1 MAATHPFLCAPEVSG
16 MTGIAA
22 HPAPTPARRGFGIV
36 ERLSARAVAGAALGL
51 LLLVQFTQV
60 FRRAINWD
68 EFWHYNHL
76 IQFQNGELARP
87 LNTLHV
93 RAFSWV
99 TDLPGNAV
107 DHIVVIRLFMFGCEL
122 AIVAGIIAL
131 ATRFTDRVTGLL
143 CALAYLSFPF
153 VFQHGYSFRF
163 DPPSTALMMGALWVL
178 AVRPLDVRSMLG
190 AGLLIGTALMVTIK
204 IVLLLP
210 AFAGILWWRWSER
223 RFAWDYV
230 VRVAVTGAIALASA
244 GVIFALHSRGIAGVA
259 SENAANI
266 VEGSGATMFALEAK
280 PYWPVAIAAAQMA
293 PLVTLLLALFPIALW
308 KWKATRAEK
317 IALVGLYLPLTTL
330 LFYHNTAPYYYVF
343 MLPWVLIACS
353 IAMPFINARITASG
367 TAALFLVF
375 GLIGYAFEEES
386 PIDKQRALI
395 DTAYATFPKDTA
407 YFDFM
412 GMLAERP
419 KANPFVTPATL
430 KQYHLANRSIYRAA
444 MEERPVPLLVDDDYQ
459 FQQLFAEPYVPTL
472 TEGGVPHFSPEDAEA
487 LRDTYLHWWGP
498 FYLAGEDIPSGSEP
512 YRFEIRV
519 PGTYTVEGGAL
530 ALDGRTYRPGEIV
543 TIDRGAHVVTG
554 SREKPAR
561 IIWGERLHRPS
572 TPPPDKPYFMGW

>member
-1 MAATHPFLCAPEVSG
+1 MP
-16 MTGIAA
+16 GIAA
-22 HPAPTPARRGFGIV
+22 RAAPTRAGTDFGIV
-36 ERLSARAVAGAALGL
+36 ERLSARAIAGAALGL
-51 LLLVQFTQV
+51 LLIVQFTQV

-122 AIVAGIIAL
+122 AIVAGIVAL

-143 CALAYLSFPF
+143 CALAYISFPF

-178 AVRPLDVRSMLG
+178 ALRPLDWRSMLG
-190 AGLLIGTALMVTIK
+190 AGFLIGTALMVKIK

-210 AFAGILWWRWSER
+210 AFAGVLWWRWSEQ
-223 RFAWDYV
+223 RFAWSYV
-230 VRVAVTGAIALASA
+230 ARVAATGAIALATA
-244 GVIFALHSRGIAGVA
+244 GAIFALHSQGIAGVA

-266 VEGSGATMFALEAK
+266 VEGSGSTMFALEAK
-280 PYWPVAIAAAQMA
+280 PYWPIAIAAAQMA
-293 PLVTLLLALFPIALW
+293 PLVTLLLALFPFALW
-308 KWKATRAEK
+308 KSTATRPVK
-317 IALVGLYLPLTTL
+317 VALCGLYLPLTTL

-353 IAMPFINARITASG
+353 IAMPYINARITASG

-375 GLIGYAFEEES
+375 GLIGYAFEEDS

-395 DTAYATFPKDTA
+395 DTAYSTFPKDTA

-412 GMLAERP
+412 GMLAEQP

-444 MEERPVPLLVDDDYQ
+444 MEERPVPLLVDDDFQ

-472 TEGGVPHFSPEDAEA
+472 TEGGVPHFSPDDAEA

-498 FYLAGEDIPSGSEP
+498 FYLAGEEVPAGPQP

-519 PGTYTVEGGAL
+519 PGPYTVEGNPL
-530 ALDGRTYRPGEIV
+530 AMDGTTYRPGDVVMLE
-543 TIDRGAHVVTG
+543 RGPHAITG
-554 SREKPAR
+554 PRAKSAR
-561 IIWGERLHRPS
+561 IIWGERLRRPANAA
-572 TPPPDKPYFMGW
+572 PDKPYFMGW

>member
-1 MAATHPFLCAPEVSG
+1 

-22 HPAPTPARRGFGIV
+22 HAAAVRSGRASSIAG
-36 ERLSARAVAGAALGL
+36 RLSARVVAAGAIAVLAMI
-51 LLLVQFTQV
+51 QFTQV
-60 FRRAINWD
+60 FHRAINWD

-76 IQFQNGELARP
+76 IQFQNGELTRP

-99 TDLPGNAV
+99 TGLPGNVV
-107 DHIVVIRLFMFGCEL
+107 DHIIVIRLFMFGCEL
-122 AIVAGIIAL
+122 AIIAGIIAL
-131 ATRFTDRVTGLL
+131 ASRFTDRVTGLL
-143 CALAYLSFPF
+143 CALAYISFPF

-178 AVRPLDVRSMLG
+178 ATRPLDLRSMLG
-190 AGLLIGTALMVTIK
+190 AGALIGTALMVTIK

-210 AFAGILWWRWSER
+210 AFAGILWWRWSEQ
-223 RFAWDYV
+223 RFAWAYV
-230 VRVAVTGAIALASA
+230 ARVAATGAIALAIA
-244 GVIFALHSRGIAGVA
+244 GAIFALHSRCIAGVA

-280 PYWPVAIAAAQMA
+280 PYWPIAIAAAQMA
-293 PLVTLLLALFPIALW
+293 PLVTLLLALFPFALW
-308 KWKATRAEK
+308 KWTATRHEK
-317 IALVGLYLPLTTL
+317 IALAGLYLPLTTL

-353 IAMPFINARITASG
+353 IAMPYINARITASG

-375 GLIGYAFEEES
+375 GLIGHAFEEES

-412 GMLAERP
+412 GMLAEQP

-430 KQYHLANRSIYRAA
+430 RQYHAAGRSIYLPAMKERA
-444 MEERPVPLLVDDDYQ
+444 VPLLVDDDFQ
-459 FQQLFAEPYVPTL
+459 FQQLFAEPYVPTM
-472 TEGGVPHFSPEDAEA
+472 TEGGIPHFSPEDAEA
-487 LRDTYLHWWGP
+487 LRDTYVPWWGP
-498 FYLAGEDIPSGSEP
+498 FYLAGEEIPAGSEP

-519 PGTYTVEGGAL
+519 PGPYTVEGAAL
-530 ALDGRTYRPGEIV
+530 AIDGATYRPGEIA
-543 TIDRGAHVVTG
+543 TIGRGFHAITG
-554 SREKPAR
+554 VRVKPAR
-561 IIWGERLHRPS
+561 IIWGERLQRPS
-572 TPPPDKPYFMGW
+572 VAPPDKPYFMGW

>member
-1 MAATHPFLCAPEVSG
+1 MAD
-16 MTGIAA
+16 IAA
-22 HPAPTPARRGFGIV
+22 GTAPAGSAPTSGILG
-36 ERLSARAVAGAALGL
+36 RLSAVVVAAAALAL
-51 LLLVQFTQV
+51 LLTVQFTQV

-76 IQFQNGELARP
+76 IQFQNGELTRP

-99 TDLPGNAV
+99 TGLPGNAV

-122 AIVAGIIAL
+122 AIVAGIVAL
-131 ATRFTDRVTGLL
+131 ASRFADRATGLL
-143 CALAYLSFPF
+143 CALAYISFPF

-163 DPPSTALMMGALWVL
+163 DPPSTALMMGALCVL
-178 AVRPLDVRSMLG
+178 ALRPLDLRGMLG
-190 AGLLIGTALMVTIK
+190 AGLLIGTGLMVTIK

-210 AFAGILWWRWSER
+210 AFAGILWWRWSEQ
-223 RFAWDYV
+223 RFAWAYV
-230 VRVAVTGAIALASA
+230 ARVAVTGAIALATA

-280 PYWPVAIAAAQMA
+280 PYWPIAIAAAQMA
-293 PLVTLLLALFPIALW
+293 PLVTLLLALFPFALW
-308 KWKATRAEK
+308 KWKATRHEK
-317 IALVGLYLPLTTL
+317 IALLGLYLPLTTL

-343 MLPWVLIACS
+343 MLPWMLIACS
-353 IAMPFINARITASG
+353 IAMPYINTRITASG

-395 DTAYATFPKDTA
+395 DTAFATFPKDTA

-412 GMLAERP
+412 GMLAEQP

-430 KQYHLANRSIYRAA
+430 RQYHLANRSIYRAS
-444 MEERPVPLLVDDDYQ
+444 MEQRPVPLLVDDDFQ
-459 FQQLFAEPYVPTL
+459 FQQLFADPYVPTM

-487 LRDTYLHWWGP
+487 LRDTYLQWWGP
-498 FYLAGEDIPSGSEP
+498 FYLAGEDVPAGSEP

-519 PGTYTVEGGAL
+519 PGPYTVEGDAL
-530 ALDGRTYRPGEIV
+530 AMDGTTYRPGDIV
-543 TIDRGAHVVTG
+543 RLDRGFHTVTG
-554 SREKPAR
+554 SRAKPAR
-561 IIWGERLHRPS
+561 VIWGERLQRPS
-572 TPPPDKPYFMGW
+572 AAAPDKPFFMGW